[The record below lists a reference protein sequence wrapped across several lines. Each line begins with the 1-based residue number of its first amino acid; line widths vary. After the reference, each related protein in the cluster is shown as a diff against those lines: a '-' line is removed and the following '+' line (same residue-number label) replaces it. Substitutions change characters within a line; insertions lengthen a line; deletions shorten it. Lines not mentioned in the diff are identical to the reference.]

1 MDIINEYVTYWDK
14 WHKRWYSSALK
25 EQFKN
30 NSVYNWPIPIEKKDN
45 YFNPNPIW
53 RYFPEPFWG
62 KPSNNN
68 LTAVFLNINPG
79 GGGDCQDIL
88 SKDISKSILF
98 ATYKKNRKTYSST
111 VEHLSKNLC
120 YLTSNWFERKRV
132 VWLKKLLN
140 CNNTG
145 IEIKCTLENILC
157 ADLIPWHTPNVNS
170 IIKQY
175 ITNNSKLIFDRVIN
189 PITSISHLATF
200 KGLVFA
206 KGKDT
211 KEMFITLNV
220 KQVKQY
226 KNGKFEINLFEHNKA
241 TILIFVGGQGMSLPN
256 PCEKKYQSENN
267 NTLMSVS
274 EIINK
279 LKDGNT

>member
-1 MDIINEYVTYWDK
+1 MDIINEYVSYWDK

-132 VWLKKLLN
+132 VWLNKLLN
-140 CNNTG
+140 CNAV
-145 IEIKCTLENILC
+145 IEIKCTLDNILC

-170 IIKQY
+170 TIKNY
-175 ITNNSKLIFDRVIN
+175 ISKNSKLIFDRVID
-189 PITSISHLATF
+189 PITSISQLATY

-211 KEMFITLNV
+211 KEMFIALRV
-220 KQVKQY
+220 KQIEQY
-226 KNGKFEINLFEHNKA
+226 KNSKFEINLFEHNNAK
-241 TILIFVGGQGMSLPN
+241 ILIFVGGQGMSLPN
-256 PCEKKYQSENN
+256 PCEKKYQSENKK
-267 NTLMSVS
+267 TMLSVL

-279 LKDGNT
+279 LKDENT